1 MVALLRSGRVRW
13 TDASDVVE
21 ETGGAVLTLETLR
34 SQDRLFDDGSD
45 AADLDS
51 IEHEVQAWADEGMR
65 LLTVLDPDYPANLR
79 SIWNR
84 PPILF
89 VSGSLQAADDR
100 SVAVVGSRKAS
111 PEGLAQAKRVASH
124 VSEAGY
130 TIFSGLA
137 AGVDAAA
144 HQAAL
149 ERGARTVAVIGTG
162 LRRRYPKENA
172 ALQEEIGQRAALL
185 SQFWP
190 DQPPTK
196 QTFPMRNAV
205 MSGLARATV
214 VIEAGETSGARMQAR
229 LAREHGRPVFLLD
242 SLRDQE
248 WARGAAEHPGT
259 QFVREP
265 QQVVEYLDLLAK
277 PETVFA

>member
-1 MVALLRSGRVRW
+1 
-13 TDASDVVE
+13 
-21 ETGGAVLTLETLR
+21 
-34 SQDRLFDDGSD
+34 
-45 AADLDS
+45 
-51 IEHEVQAWADEGMR
+51 MR

-89 VSGSLQAADDR
+89 VSGSLEAADDR
-100 SVAVVGSRKAS
+100 AVAVVGSRRAS
-111 PEGLAQAKRVASH
+111 REGINQAERFASR
-124 VSEAGY
+124 VSEVGY

-144 HQAAL
+144 HRAAL

-162 LRRRYPKENA
+162 LRRQYPKDNA
-172 ALQEEIGQRAALL
+172 ALQQEIGRRAAVL

-242 SLRDQE
+242 SLTNQQ
-248 WARGAAEHPGT
+248 WARDAAEHPGT

-265 QQVVEYLDLLAK
+265 EEVVEYLDLLAK
-277 PETVFA
+277 PEAVFA